1 MVNVSWLWLCT
12 AGFKQIEVSHYECG
26 DILQLTY
33 RPAARQNASCQQTSW
48 SKGRTKTS
56 HLHKSSRKLLQ
67 FQQENIWLIYIY
79 IFIYIYSYIYMYHYI
94 SIFIWVFP
102 KIGVPQNG
110 WFIMENPIKMD
121 DLGEHP
127 LFSETSIYLFPA
139 VFFNSSFWHFACRS
153 YPSCYLKSIFP

>member
-1 MVNVSWLWLCT
+1 MFHGYDYVLQVLNRSKCLTTNVETSFNWHI
-12 AGFKQIEVSHYECG
+12 G
-26 DILQLTY
+26 
-33 RPAARQNASCQQTSW
+33 QQQYKTQVANKHHGA
-48 SKGRTKTS
+48 KGEQKLATCIRVLGNYCS
-56 HLHKSSRKLLQ
+56 FSRK
-67 FQQENIWLIYIY
+67 ISDSYIYIY
-79 IFIYIYSYIYMYHYI
+79 IHIYIFIYIYMYHYI

>member
-1 MVNVSWLWLCT
+1 MHLHMVSVSWLWLCT

-33 RPAARQNASCQQTSW
+33 RPAAIQNASCQQTSW

-79 IFIYIYSYIYMYHYI
+79 IYIYIYVSLYQYIHMGV
-94 SIFIWVFP
+94 SKNRGTP
-102 KIGVPQNG
+102 KWMVYYGKPYQNG
-110 WFIMENPIKMD
+110 WFGGKTHYFRNIHI
-121 DLGEHP
+121 
-127 LFSETSIYLFPA
+127 SISSC
-139 VFFNSSFWHFACRS
+139 VNSNSSFWHFACRS